1 MRDIYRYHAQVSQLT
16 DLLNEV
22 VEDYA
27 KSADANNQ
35 DCPLPAK
42 FGLIVDL
49 LSTLDQDEIEQVHK
63 AVSEKSPHHK

>member
-16 DLLNEV
+16 DLFNEV

-27 KSADANNQ
+27 KSDDANNQ
-35 DCPLPAK
+35 DSPLPAK